1 MARANRTRADTYGR
15 HAVATDET
23 GTSNPER
30 LLEQRESLHTRLI
43 ELEVALAGAGPGRI
57 ADWSTDVAAAMTRV
71 ADAFADH
78 VHFTED
84 PGGLFADVMRRT
96 PGLASAVETLR
107 TDHQR
112 IDDCLRE
119 NLATLAAGVSGDDDA
134 AWVDR
139 VRASAG
145 ALMGQLTRHRQKGS
159 DLTYATFWDDEGGS
173 G

>member
-1 MARANRTRADTYGR
+1 MAN
-15 HAVATDET
+15 DET
-23 GTSNPER
+23 GTSNPEG

-43 ELEVALAGAGPGRI
+43 ELERALAGAGPGRI
-57 ADWSTDVAAAMTRV
+57 DDWSADVAAAMTRV
-71 ADAFADH
+71 ADAFAEH

-84 PGGLFADVMRRT
+84 ADGLFADVMRRS
-96 PGLASAVETLR
+96 PGLAAAVETLR
-107 TDHQR
+107 IDHQR

-119 NLATLAAGVSGDDDA
+119 NLVTLAAGVSGDHA

-145 ALMGQLTRHRQKGS
+145 ALMGQLTYHRQQGA
-159 DLTYATFWDDEGGS
+159 DLTYAAFWDDEGGS